1 MMMNFMQA
9 GLINYEGAL
18 KPVGFSFDAAPPTDP
33 GLPTGAVSR
42 FEAENMTLVNAAVQ
56 GLQPASNGQCIRM
69 TSSTVFG
76 SAAFVYSAD
85 PAGEYVD
92 VEWRYYDENDGLS
105 PYEAYIDGV
114 LVDSWIANEDTGTHA
129 TNEVSARTRIVA
141 DFTLLTGDTTVEI
154 RSKINAGEN
163 GRVDYA
169 EIRRYVL

>member
-1 MMMNFMQA
+1 M
-9 GLINYEGAL
+9 
-18 KPVGFSFDAAPPTDP
+18 S
-33 GLPTGAVSR
+33 
-42 FEAENMTLVNAAVQ
+42 
-56 GLQPASNGQCIRM
+56 
-69 TSSTVFG
+69 SSTVFG
-76 SAAFVYSAD
+76 SASFVYSAN

-154 RSKINAGEN
+154 RSKIDAGEQ